1 MMDFIPDAQT
11 LLIVV
16 QGVDTG
22 KPGYDKEK
30 LIDAGLKYF
39 QFWKKCIA
47 LSGLAAILALYCTP
61 ASVRMIDSFSDL
73 TECTGQCLLIFNN
86 TNMIHW
92 RKTTLCSV

>member
-30 LIDAGLKYF
+30 VIDAELKYF
-39 QFWKKCIA
+39 QFWKICIA
-47 LSGLAAILALYCTP
+47 LSGRTAILA
-61 ASVRMIDSFSDL
+61 S
-73 TECTGQCLLIFNN
+73 
-86 TNMIHW
+86 
-92 RKTTLCSV
+92 

>member
-30 LIDAGLKYF
+30 VTDAGLKYF
-39 QFWKKCIA
+39 QFWKICIA
-47 LSGLAAILALYCTP
+47 LSGLTAILA
-61 ASVRMIDSFSDL
+61 S
-73 TECTGQCLLIFNN
+73 
-86 TNMIHW
+86 
-92 RKTTLCSV
+92 

>member
-30 LIDAGLKYF
+30 LIDAELKYF
-39 QFWKKCIA
+39 NSGKYA
-47 LSGLAAILALYCTP
+47 LLSHVSQQYWLYT
-61 ASVRMIDSFSDL
+61 VHLRQL
-73 TECTGQCLLIFNN
+73 E
-86 TNMIHW
+86 
-92 RKTTLCSV
+92 

>member
-30 LIDAGLKYF
+30 VIDAGLKYF
-39 QFWKKCIA
+39 QFWKICIA
-47 LSGLAAILALYCTP
+47 LSGLTFHEGRKR
-61 ASVRMIDSFSDL
+61 VRPMGSFSLQSETKIEPDL
-73 TECTGQCLLIFNN
+73 RLVEKGPEP
-86 TNMIHW
+86 
-92 RKTTLCSV
+92 

>member
-22 KPGYDKEK
+22 KPSYDKEK

-39 QFWKKCIA
+39 QFWKICIA
-47 LSGLAAILALYCTP
+47 LPGLAAILALYCTP
-61 ASVRMIDSFSDL
+61 ASVRMIESTDL
-73 TECTGQCLLIFNN
+73 TEYALANVQ
-86 TNMIHW
+86 
-92 RKTTLCSV
+92 